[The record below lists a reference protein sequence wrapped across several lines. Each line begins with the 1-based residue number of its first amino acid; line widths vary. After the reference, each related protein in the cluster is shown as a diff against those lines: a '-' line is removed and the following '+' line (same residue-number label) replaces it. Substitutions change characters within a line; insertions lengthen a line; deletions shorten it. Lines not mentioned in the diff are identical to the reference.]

1 MILEIPFSWRKT
13 RETYWQKVRSASNY
27 KTFWQK
33 YNVIVIFCYG
43 QKHKNIKQ
51 RTSHLTL

>member
-51 RTSHLTL
+51 CTSHLTL